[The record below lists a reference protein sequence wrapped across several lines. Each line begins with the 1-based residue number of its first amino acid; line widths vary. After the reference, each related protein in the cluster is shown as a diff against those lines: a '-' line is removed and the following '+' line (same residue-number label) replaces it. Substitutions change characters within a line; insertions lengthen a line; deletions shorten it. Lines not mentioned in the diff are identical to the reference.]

1 MLETKSRGS
10 RSRARLQ
17 GVSGRPTKGGLVQV
31 MMTLDPEQLAA
42 LRAEAVRRAAARKSA
57 RPDASEVLREI
68 VAAWM
73 KRHTAK

>member
-1 MLETKSRGS
+1 
-10 RSRARLQ
+10 
-17 GVSGRPTKGGLVQV
+17 

-73 KRHTAK
+73 RKRATK